1 MLRRDEKLE
10 NGRDALM
17 TLGISRL
24 YDDKSV
30 TTTNIL
36 LAFINTFSINI
47 LFSWS
52 SIKTLVR
59 RIEKKSSISWVVLCM
74 RCAKDIL
81 PYQQRK
87 APPLGIDHHE
97 DRICCET

>member
-1 MLRRDEKLE
+1 
-10 NGRDALM
+10 M
-17 TLGISRL
+17 TLDISRL

-47 LFSWS
+47 PFSWG
-52 SIKTLVR
+52 SIKALVR
-59 RIEKKSSISWVVLCM
+59 KIEKKLSISSVVLCM
-74 RCAKDIL
+74 RCAKEIV